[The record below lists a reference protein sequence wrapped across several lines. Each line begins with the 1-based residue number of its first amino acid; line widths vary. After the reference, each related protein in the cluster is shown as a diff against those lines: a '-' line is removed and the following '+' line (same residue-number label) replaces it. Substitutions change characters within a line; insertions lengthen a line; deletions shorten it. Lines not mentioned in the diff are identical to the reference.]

1 MYGEVRD
8 VHGGRPHWRFRLAL
22 RERPAPL
29 HQTPPRSLLLVA
41 RFEIPFRK
49 ERVLPSAPT
58 PGEWAPSVAS
68 VHSVLDLYNV

>member
-1 MYGEVRD
+1 MVGALYGEVRD

-49 ERVLPSAPT
+49 ES
-58 PGEWAPSVAS
+58 
-68 VHSVLDLYNV
+68 SVLFFTFKAMQQKK